1 MRVGRTFPKEHR
13 SVLYNNLLTSGNL
26 FKHLAEIGQAC
37 KERTDRICTVMAK
50 QKADASGHRE
60 RQIDI
65 FQDLMGILPVSLLND
80 LYNEEMA

>member
-37 KERTDRICTVMAK
+37 KERTDRICTEMAK

-65 FQDLMGILPVSLLND
+65 FHDLMGILPVSLLND